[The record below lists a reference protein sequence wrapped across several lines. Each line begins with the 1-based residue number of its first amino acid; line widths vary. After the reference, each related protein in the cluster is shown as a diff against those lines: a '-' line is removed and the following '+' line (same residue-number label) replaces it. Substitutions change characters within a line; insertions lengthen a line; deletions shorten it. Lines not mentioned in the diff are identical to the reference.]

1 MPVLATASVAVSL
14 FGPVR
19 LASRL
24 AFLLA
29 LWGGLLAGLL
39 SGLALRGGSLAGL
52 LSGLARRG
60 GSLTSF
66 LSGLTGRFATFRAL
80 PDYGLLPVLALL
92 GCRRT
97 TLFTPLCYHQFLA
110 LSGRRLGALLTL
122 RSGGFTTFRALPD
135 DGLLPILTLPCV
147 VSLRIP
153 LLVRVAAPC
162 GPVAKLDWLLP
173 ADGLRAS

>member
-1 MPVLATASVAVSL
+1 VSL

-24 AFLLA
+24 AFFLTLR
-29 LWGGLLAGLL
+29 GSSLAGLLSGLTLRGGSLAGFL

-52 LSGLARRG
+52 LSC
-60 GSLTSF
+60 
-66 LSGLTGRFATFRAL
+66 LTGRFATFRGL
-80 PDYGLLPVLALL
+80 PDYGLLPILAWPR
-92 GCRRT
+92 CWRT

-110 LSGRRLGALLTL
+110 LSGRRFGAQLTL
-122 RSGGFTTFRALPD
+122 RSGGLTTFLTTILALAY
-135 DGLLPILTLPCV
+135 V

-153 LLVRVAAPC
+153 HLIRVAAPC
-162 GPVAKLDWLLP
+162 GPVTKLDWLLP